1 MDFDPPLAST
11 YRSLLEGMD
20 SSEDHVAEVEECEL
34 PLIDL
39 ARLSGGA
46 AARERCMREIAVASS
61 EWGFFQVVNHGV
73 PAERFDRIRSV
84 QLEAFRQPFES
95 KVNEGFL
102 DYSSESYRWGNPS
115 ATSLQQLSWSEAYHI
130 STIPSPPPASPGTLR
145 CTIEEYASSV
155 SELAQKLGEILA
167 EHLGCRRSYF
177 EEVCSSSTSYLRLNR
192 YPPCPAPSRVLG
204 MIAHT
209 DSAFLTILHQD
220 KVGGLQLRKGERWVA
235 VKPIPHSLVVNIG
248 DLLEALSNVEFR
260 SVEHRVMANRE
271 VERFSMA
278 FFLCPSHDTVIESVR
293 KPSVY
298 RPFSFGEFQ
307 HQVQDDVRTEGYK
320 VGLSRFLVAP
330 RCT

>member
-46 AARERCMREIAVASS
+46 AARERCMREIA
-61 EWGFFQVVNHGV
+61 VVNHGV

-145 CTIEEYASSV
+145 GVRFFSV
-155 SELAQKLGEILA
+155 GTGSEV
-167 EHLGCRRSYF
+167 RRDTSGAPGMQEVLF

-192 YPPCPAPSRVLG
+192 YPPCPA
-204 MIAHT
+204 H
-209 DSAFLTILHQD
+209 SAFLTILHQD

-248 DLLEALSNVEFR
+248 DLLEFR

-330 RCT
+330 GARKP